1 MSMELKLD
9 EITPLSAP
17 VGVERTFTVVV
28 VPEED
33 GGTVTTGNGFFV
45 VVVVVA
51 MVDVVDCSLVVD
63 AMFRFWLGEFCEL
76 SVKTRISSRIG
87 LDHSTKWAPLSEDIL
102 RIIVIPT

>member
-28 VPEED
+28 VAEED
-33 GGTVTTGNGFFV
+33 GGTVATGDGF

-63 AMFRFWLGEFCEL
+63 AMFCFRLGEFCEL

>member
-28 VPEED
+28 VTEED
-33 GGTVTTGNGFFV
+33 GGTVTTGNGFF

>member
-28 VPEED
+28 VTEED
-33 GGTVTTGNGFFV
+33 GGTVTTGNGFF

-76 SVKTRISSRIG
+76 SV
-87 LDHSTKWAPLSEDIL
+87 
-102 RIIVIPT
+102 